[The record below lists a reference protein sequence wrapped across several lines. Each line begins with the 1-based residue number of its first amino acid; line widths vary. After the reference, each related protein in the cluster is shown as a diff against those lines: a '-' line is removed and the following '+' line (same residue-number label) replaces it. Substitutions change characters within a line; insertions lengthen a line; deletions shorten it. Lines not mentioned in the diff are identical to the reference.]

1 MKKNENQLGRKPRV
15 LWANS
20 YCMLDTSSGA
30 SMSVREILR
39 QFVNRGYE
47 VEIIGATNFDDPK
60 GVSRFK
66 DQWEVLKK
74 SDRDSFAVND
84 GNLLHKLVKTK
95 STERKNMTRDEEN
108 ALVVAY
114 TRLLDKFKPDL
125 VFTYGGQLIDAFFSL
140 EARLRGIPSAA
151 YLVNGNYHG
160 TRWCRD
166 VDVVLTDTQATS
178 NFYRE
183 KSGYTPKVIGKFID
197 PEMVIAKEHI
207 RKNLTFINPS
217 WAKGVGVIAVL
228 AQILETKRPDIQ
240 IDVVESRGDWKTAVK
255 VVSKNIFRQEKQSL
269 KNVNIISNTP
279 DMKQIYARSRVVIS
293 PSLWWESGSRVLAEA
308 MMNGIPALVSKSGGN
323 LEMVQDGGI
332 LIDLPDDCFLPPYTV
347 VPQPNALNELVA
359 LIEKL
364 WDDQSFYINQINKAV
379 SVGFTYHLM
388 DSSFEKLEKAIFPLI
403 QKKAGDNNYSALLKQ
418 NHKHNI
424 KDILPVPPEK
434 NNKILQS
441 HGETGSIQFLD
452 DNTVIKTPINLAE
465 QFNLDLAKREIH
477 VLKLLKNKDI
487 TPKIIS
493 IDEEKYEIKMEN
505 AGNILERDTYSKI
518 RKILKKKLKKLK
530 TLNIEHNDLFRENI
544 LVKSTGD
551 VSIIDYNWAST
562 KGDYS
567 FGGCVPNIPKFRKLY
582 DDDCLS
588 HFDFLFDKEEF
599 DELHIFVLWDKSL
612 EEVATKEI
620 KKRNTIIL
628 RISHTND
635 FYSLF
640 DKGRVEFLNNFYAN
654 KNISHGSKGADG
666 FILYIVGQ
674 KKSLY
679 ENRID
684 PLTKKRIKVNVANF
698 ETKHLIRKGKL
709 GVIHASNNSEEAFQ
723 NAEVLGR
730 FTRKFPVPLF
740 NKQRPSFEN
749 FVELFEELDKK
760 NVDYVVLRN
769 WEPLPAKYQVDE
781 HGDIDILVNDYSYAK
796 KVMGGRAYKHKLHKE
811 DPRFGFDVEME
822 GWKVANH
829 VLVGGREIEFDI
841 RYLGDGYY
849 PVKWQE
855 EMLRNPS
862 KHIDIKVLNAENHF
876 YSLLYHALL
885 HKKTISKTYVEKF
898 KTVASELLNL
908 NLTNE
913 QAIDVKFL
921 WSLLE
926 IFLNERKYK
935 PTVPLEKNIPF
946 DFNDLL
952 KV

>member
-1 MKKNENQLGRKPRV
+1 MRKNNKQLNRKPRI
-15 LWANS
+15 LWANA

-74 SDRDSFAVND
+74 SDQDFFSVND

-125 VFTYGGQLIDAFFSL
+125 VFTYGGQLIDAFFPL
-140 EARLRGIPSAA
+140 EARLRGIPSVA

-166 VDVVLTDTQATS
+166 VDVVLTDTKATS

-183 KSGYTPKVIGKFID
+183 KSGYTPQVIGKFID

-240 IDVVESRGDWKTAVK
+240 IDVVESRGDWNTAVK
-255 VVSKNIFRQEKQSL
+255 VVSKNIFGQEKQSL
-269 KNVNIISNTP
+269 KNINIISNTP
-279 DMKQIYARSRVVIS
+279 DMKQIYAKSRVVIS

-347 VPQPNALNELVA
+347 VPQPNALNKLVA

-388 DSSFEKLEKAIFPLI
+388 ESSFEKLENTISPLI
-403 QKKAGDNNYSALLKQ
+403 QKRAGDNNYSSLLKKH
-418 NHKHNI
+418 HKHNV
-424 KDILPVPPEK
+424 KDVLPAPPEEKSKLVPPR
-434 NNKILQS
+434 
-441 HGETGSIQFLD
+441 GESGAIQFLD
-452 DNTVIKTPINLAE
+452 DKTVIKTPLNLAE
-465 QFNLDLAKREIH
+465 KYNVDLAKREIY
-477 VLKLLKNKDI
+477 VFKLLNDKGI

-505 AGNILERDTYSKI
+505 AGKILEKDTYSKV
-518 RKILKKKLKKLK
+518 RQILKKKLKKLK
-530 TLNIEHNDLFRENI
+530 NLNIEHNDLFRENI
-544 LVKSTGD
+544 LVNPTGD
-551 VSIIDYNWAST
+551 VSIIDYNWASS

-567 FGGCVPNIPKFRKLY
+567 FNGSVPNTPKVRKLY
-582 DDDCLS
+582 DEDCLT
-588 HFDFLFDKEEF
+588 HFDFLFDKEKF
-599 DELHIFVLWDKSL
+599 DELHVFLLWDKSL

-620 KKRNTIIL
+620 AKRNTIIL
-628 RISHTND
+628 RISHTKD
-635 FYSLF
+635 FYNLIDNS
-640 DKGRVEFLNNFYAN
+640 RAEFLNNFYAN
-654 KNISHGSKGADG
+654 KNISHGAKGADG

-674 KKSLY
+674 KKAIY

-684 PLTKKRIKVNVANF
+684 PLTRKSMRVNLATF
-698 ETKHLIRKGKL
+698 ETKHKIRKGKL
-709 GVIHASNNSEEAFQ
+709 GVIHASNNPEEAIQ
-723 NAEVLGR
+723 NVEVLGR
-730 FTRKFPVPLF
+730 FTRKFPLPLF
-740 NKQRPSFEN
+740 NKQRPGFES
-749 FVELFEELDKK
+749 FEELFAKLDEK
-760 NVDYVVLRN
+760 NVKYVVLRN
-769 WEPLPAKYQVDE
+769 WEPLPADYKIDE
-781 HGDIDILVNDYSYAK
+781 HGDIDLLVKDYFIAK
-796 KVMGGRAYKHKLHKE
+796 KVLGGRSYKHKLHRE

-822 GWKVANH
+822 GWKVANQIS
-829 VLVGGREIEFDI
+829 VGNKEIEFDI
-841 RYLGDGYY
+841 RYVGDGYY
-849 PVKWQE
+849 PEKWQKA
-855 EMLRNPS
+855 MLENPG
-862 KHIDIKVLNAENHF
+862 KHGNIKILNAENHF

-885 HKKTISKTYVEKF
+885 HKKNISKTYVERF
-898 KTVASELLNL
+898 KSAASELLDL

-913 QAIDVKFL
+913 QATDIKFL
-921 WSLLE
+921 WSLMAKYLE
-926 IFLNERKYK
+926 DNEYS
-935 PTVPLEKNIPF
+935 PTTPDERNIPF
-946 DFNDLL
+946 DYHKLL
-952 KV
+952 DH